1 MDYLLKASAIVVIFY
16 VCYKLLLQRETFFAS
31 NRWFLL
37 LGLVVASIIPTIVI
51 PIYIEYSPQT
61 FEGIIMTDSIVE
73 QTIENSFDWFQ
84 LILWTYYAGVIF
96 FFGRLV
102 VQFFSLLQLVSSHE
116 KYTSGKY
123 IFVETHKDIPPFS
136 FFNWIVYNPYQFS
149 DEELTLIIKH
159 EQVHANQFHSIDML
173 LSHIATTLFW
183 FNPFVWLYK
192 KELQQNLEFIADQT
206 AQNQSDCEKSY
217 QKLLLKASIPHHQL
231 MLTNN
236 FYNSLIKKRI
246 VMLHKSKSKKFN
258 AWKYALILPAI
269 ALFMMSFNTK
279 EVLVKKNLS
288 ENNPSTEHLNFK
300 SNSSLH
306 KDLVI
311 TKDFTDADIDNLKNE
326 LKSKGFESKFKG
338 IKRNDK
344 GEITSIKIEISSDET
359 NTNFQISTDNPIKPI
374 SIIIDEE
381 NNNVSINTIGLNN
394 VKGYVFTTEDGNH
407 KIQSSGNGSNVFVFS
422 SDDNDEGEII
432 EEKII
437 IMKDGKE
444 EKKHKIKKLH
454 FTSDDD
460 KETIIELDDN
470 DKKELIFIATD
481 KNGKQIK
488 DTIWLK
494 KEKNKVNW
502 TSDKDED
509 VEVIFVEKKDK
520 KVHVFTGKDES
531 PLILLNGKEITKEE
545 MDAIN
550 PDTIESVNVLKGT
563 QAIEK
568 HGKKAKDGVIIIT
581 TKKKN

>member
-1 MDYLLKASAIVVIFY
+1 
-16 VCYKLLLQRETFFAS
+16 
-31 NRWFLL
+31 
-37 LGLVVASIIPTIVI
+37 
-51 PIYIEYSPQT
+51 
-61 FEGIIMTDSIVE
+61 
-73 QTIENSFDWFQ
+73 
-84 LILWTYYAGVIF
+84 
-96 FFGRLV
+96 
-102 VQFFSLLQLVSSHE
+102 
-116 KYTSGKY
+116 
-123 IFVETHKDIPPFS
+123 
-136 FFNWIVYNPYQFS
+136 
-149 DEELTLIIKH
+149 
-159 EQVHANQFHSIDML
+159 
-173 LSHIATTLFW
+173 
-183 FNPFVWLYK
+183 
-192 KELQQNLEFIADQT
+192 
-206 AQNQSDCEKSY
+206 
-217 QKLLLKASIPHHQL
+217 
-231 MLTNN
+231 
-236 FYNSLIKKRI
+236 
-246 VMLHKSKSKKFN
+246 MLHKSKSKKLN

-300 SNSSLH
+300 SNSSLL

-344 GEITSIKIEISSDET
+344 GEITSIKIEISSDDT
-359 NTNFQISTDNPIKPI
+359 NANYNINGDEPIEAI
-374 SIIIDEE
+374 SISINEE
-381 NNNVSINTIGLNN
+381 NNSISIGNGKHASA
-394 VKGYVFTTEDGNH
+394 KGYAFISEDGNH

-454 FTSDDD
+454 FTSDDE

-470 DKKELIFIATD
+470 DKKDIIFIKKD
-481 KNGKQIK
+481 KDGKQSK